1 MIYTVTFNPA
11 VDYNMHPTT
20 LDMGYTNRSSNE
32 EVYCGG
38 NGINVSTI
46 LNELDCDNVA
56 MGFLGGFTGQFVLN
70 TLQDSGINSNFVQL
84 DEGYTRINVKLNG
97 IVMTIVNGMGPNIP
111 EEKVD
116 ELFRR
121 LEKLDPGDTL
131 VLTGSIPS
139 CLPEDMYDIMMNRFK
154 DKGLRFVV
162 DAPGN
167 LLMNALKSRP
177 FFIKP
182 NNHEVGR
189 IFGEK
194 PETPEEV
201 LPFAHIL
208 HDKGAIN
215 VLVSCGKWGSALV
228 DEYGEEHVTRCPPC
242 KLVNATGSGDSMVA
256 GFMAALDRGWS
267 YGDAL
272 NFASACGSATAA
284 SNGLAKRA
292 TIDKFYAALVKLL
305 EEEGEA
311 EASMTAE
318 AEGSTD

>member
-11 VDYNMHPTT
+11 VDYVMHPTT
-20 LDMGYTNRSSNE
+20 LDMGYTNRSSTE
-32 EVYCGG
+32 EVFCGG

-46 LNELDCDNVA
+46 LNELNCDNVA
-56 MGFLGGFTGQFVLN
+56 MGFLAGFTGSFVLD
-70 TLQDSGINSNFVQL
+70 TLQRTGINSNFVKL
-84 DEGYTRINVKLNG
+84 DEGYTRINIKLNG
-97 IVMTIVNGMGPNIP
+97 IVMTIVNGMGPYIP
-111 EEKVD
+111 MEKVE
-116 ELFRR
+116 ELFDR

-139 CLPEDMYDIMMNRFK
+139 CLPEDMYDIMMSRFA
-154 DKGLRFVV
+154 DFGLRFVV

-167 LLMNALKSRP
+167 LLMNALKSHP

-201 LPFAHIL
+201 LPFARIL
-208 HDKGAIN
+208 HERGAMN
-215 VLVSCGKWGSALV
+215 VLVSCGKHGSALV
-228 DEYGEEHVTRCPPC
+228 DEHGEEHVTRCPPC

-256 GFMAALDRGWS
+256 GFLASLDRGWD

-292 TIDKFYAALVKLL
+292 TIDKFYDSLVKLL
-305 EEEGEA
+305 EKEKAGDSVTGADDE
-311 EASMTAE
+311 
-318 AEGSTD
+318 